1 MRHTTG
7 CAVILNED
15 YHEDKEQRYFKSR
28 INPLKLLTTDK
39 TWLIAETC
47 GARLLVLPLK
57 NSTGGQGQ
65 ATNSSLEII

>member
-39 TWLIAETC
+39 TWLIAETW
-47 GARLLVLPLK
+47 GSPVGPASKKQHWRPG
-57 NSTGGQGQ
+57 SGH
-65 ATNSSLEII
+65 